1 MQGRISLALAAM
13 AVLLAVP
20 SCATHKSP
28 STLDTSDL
36 DKKLSTF
43 VYMEEGKLVSLIVDA
58 RAARIHEK
66 SPYFPLEICVANRGL
81 AGDLT
86 LTRESFILID
96 QDGNRYHVASPRDL
110 TESYQYL
117 DIDRQQAELEG
128 IVYGRF
134 VNFTRYA
141 ATFSPTPPPE
151 AGPGGAAAL
160 PRPPGVVQD
169 RVSLPKWGYM
179 IDFVYFPV
187 PRSGLLDRKFE
198 LHMEATE
205 LPDPV
210 FVKFAVQ

>member
-1 MQGRISLALAAM
+1 MRRASLALTALG
-13 AVLLAVP
+13 LLMAVP
-20 SCATHKSP
+20 SCMGHKEP
-28 STLDTSDL
+28 STLDTSGL
-36 DKKLSTF
+36 DEKLSTF
-43 VYMEEGKLVSLIVDA
+43 VFMEEGKLVSLIVDA

-66 SPYFPLEICVANRGL
+66 SLYFPLEICVANRGL
-81 AGDLT
+81 TTDLL

-110 TESYQYL
+110 IESYQYL

-128 IVYGRF
+128 IVYSRF

-141 ATFSPTPPPE
+141 ATFSPTRLP
-151 AGPGGAAAL
+151 GPG
-160 PRPPGVVQD
+160 GVVQD
-169 RVSLPKWGYM
+169 RASIPKWGYM
-179 IDFVYFPV
+179 IDFIYFPV
-187 PRSGLLDRKFE
+187 PRSGLLDRRFE